1 MSETPGRYNLPAR
14 DIPVDAQP
22 SDMAALIQAYDLLSQ
37 RVTVLE
43 SQNKQMSIALEKVWE
58 KVERSDCIGTPR

>member
-14 DIPVDAQP
+14 DTIGDSYTPVDAQP
-22 SDMAALIQAYDLLSQ
+22 SDMAALIQAHKLLSQ

-43 SQNKQMSIALEKVWE
+43 SQNKQMGIALEKVWE
-58 KVERSDCIGTPR
+58 KVKSL